1 MGCNC
6 GGNHLTESDCPS
18 TTTDPCGQRTD
29 GSGASGTAT
38 KPLTYCDR
46 DTKDN
51 VWVERADWSPE
62 APDICLLDTMSECQ
76 VIDVISRQ
84 ARARA
89 DLLRVTSDPHL
100 LYLAATVPRLGDVE
114 EDDALQDDLNR
125 NEEPESIPFYG
136 IFKGQPPFA
145 Q

>member
-18 TTTDPCGQRTD
+18 TTENPCG
-29 GSGASGTAT
+29 ACAT
-38 KPLTYCDR
+38 EPTRLTYCDR

-51 VWVERADWSPE
+51 VWVERADVSPE
-62 APDICLLDTMSECQ
+62 APGICLLDTMSECQ
-76 VIDVISRQ
+76 IIDVISRQ
-84 ARARA
+84 DTARK

-100 LYLAATVPRLGDVE
+100 LYLAATVPHLGTVD
-114 EDDALQDDLNR
+114 EDDALQDNINR
-125 NEEPESIPFYG
+125 NDEPESIPFYG
-136 IFKGQPPFA
+136 IFRGQPPFA